1 MYSKQNKCKT
11 SIEKMNGG
19 QMPSAEI
26 LHENCR
32 MEHFCLYRKLA
43 TQIQYCKNLWY
54 QMRKRASPGFQ
65 AKAKNIKH
73 KNKPVTTSET
83 TEVLHSISIN
93 KSQQV

>member
-1 MYSKQNKCKT
+1 
-11 SIEKMNGG
+11 
-19 QMPSAEI
+19 MPSAEI

-32 MEHFCLYRKLA
+32 MEPFGLYRKLA

-54 QMRKRASPGFQ
+54 QMRKHTSPGFQ
-65 AKAKNIKH
+65 AKAENTKH
-73 KNKPVTTSET
+73 KNKHVTISET